1 MRSLTYRSLFVLFAV
16 SLVGFVSFGTFADG
30 VIIPDHPEH
39 GWLTIVYHRVHVEIR
54 DGVVTTHV
62 DQLFRNDTHRD
73 SEGRYVFPLPPGAL
87 VSSFSMWVDG
97 EALEGRILTA
107 TEAREIYEDYVRRAI
122 DPALLEYIGRD
133 TLAARIYPIPA
144 GGERRIEIAYTELL
158 QAGQGVYRYRYPL
171 DTERFSAQPLEHVK
185 ITVDLETKSPLRAVY
200 SPTHGLTVN
209 RVDEHSAIAVHEDNY
224 ILPSIDFLLYYSV
237 YPEQMGMTLLTYRAG
252 DDDGYFLLILT
263 PQVKIDTKAVIP
275 KDLVLVLDQ
284 SGSMSGEKIEQAKQ
298 ALIFILGNLN
308 PEDRFAVIVFSD
320 IAEALH
326 ETLMPVTAES
336 IESAVNWV
344 ERIEAGGGTNIDQAL
359 TLGLSMFEGSERAR
373 FLVFLTDGEATVG
386 EMDTLRIVEHATAAN
401 DTSARLFTFGVG
413 YNVNTVLLDRLAQ
426 ENRGTTAYVQPGE
439 NLEVILSSFYNK
451 IASPVL
457 SDPQIDI
464 PAIEA
469 YDSYPR
475 VLPDVFRGSQLLLVG
490 RYHSSGGT
498 TIELTGD
505 VEGET
510 LAYAYQRSF
519 PEVSLDA
526 SFLPR
531 LWAGR
536 KIASLLDQIRF
547 YGESDELIDE
557 VIRLSKLYG
566 IITPYTS
573 FLVDESKDYSA
584 EEMADALG
592 AAAAP
597 AVGAQAV
604 KGSAALRTLAEG
616 ETVQPVWESVRVVDD
631 RTYFMQDGVWT
642 DSTYTDQETIDIA
655 AYSGAHFEIISLVP
669 WIAPHLALGDEVIIR
684 VGEVYVRIGE
694 TGLEQLTE
702 DVIAQLEQIEER

>member
-1 MRSLTYRSLFVLFAV
+1 MRSLTYRSLFVLFTVA
-16 SLVGFVSFGTFADG
+16 LVGFVSFGTFADG
-30 VIIPDHPEH
+30 VIIPDHPEY

-144 GGERRIEIAYTELL
+144 GGERRIEIVYTELL
-158 QAGQGVYRYRYPL
+158 QADQGVYRYRYPL

-209 RVDEHSAIAVHEDNY
+209 RVDEHSATAVHEDNY

-263 PQVKIDTKAVIP
+263 PQVKSDTNAVIS
-275 KDLVLVLDQ
+275 KDLALILDQ

-308 PEDRFAVIVFSD
+308 PEDRFAVIAFSD
-320 IAEALH
+320 IAEAFN

-336 IESAVNWV
+336 IGSAINWV

-359 TLGLSMFEGSERAR
+359 TLGFSMFEESERAR

-426 ENRGTTAYVQPGE
+426 ENRGTTAYVQKGE
-439 NLEVILSSFYNK
+439 NLEVILSSFYSK

-490 RYHSSGGT
+490 RYHNSGGT
-498 TIELTGD
+498 AIELTGD
-505 VEGET
+505 VEGES
-510 LAYAYQRSF
+510 LAYTYQRSF

-573 FLVDESKDYSA
+573 FLVDESKGYSA

-604 KGSAALRTLAEG
+604 KGSASLRTLAGG

-631 RTYFMQDGVWT
+631 RTYFMQDGVWA
-642 DSTYTDQETIDIA
+642 DSTYTDQETIDIV
-655 AYSGAHFEIISLVP
+655 AYSGAHFDLASVVP

-684 VGEVYVRIGE
+684 VGEVYVRICE

-702 DVIAQLEQIEER
+702 DVIGLLNK